1 MIIIGL
7 GGKAGSGKST
17 VAEFLGH
24 FGFREMAF
32 AEPLKEAAALLF
44 GFNEEQVN
52 GALKEIVDGRL
63 GKSPRMVLQELGDA
77 CRAIWPEVFVSAI
90 RRRLFR
96 VSGRVVI
103 SDVRF
108 LNEARCLEL
117 LGAKL
122 IRVQRPGAGAR
133 SGLIGHASEEELDAW
148 TGWSATIVNDGTR
161 ERLYRQVGYL
171 LQGWGIRPVR
181 QVEAGP

>member
-1 MIIIGL
+1 MMIIGL
-7 GGKAGSGKST
+7 SGKAGSGKST
-17 VAEFLGH
+17 VAEFLGYY
-24 FGFREMAF
+24 GFQEMAF

-52 GALKEIVDGRL
+52 GALKEVVDSRL

-77 CRAIWPEVFVSAI
+77 CRMIWPEVFVSAI

-96 VSGRVVI
+96 YDGRVVI

-117 LGAKL
+117 LGARL
-122 IRVQRPGAGAR
+122 IRLQRPGAGAQT
-133 SGLIGHASEEELDAW
+133 GLRGHASEEELDTW
-148 TGWSATIVNDGTR
+148 PGWSAVIVNDGTR

-171 LQGWGIRPVR
+171 LQRWGIRPVR
-181 QVEAGP
+181 QAEVLP

>member
-24 FGFREMAF
+24 FGFQEMAF
-32 AEPLKEAAALLF
+32 AEPLKEAAALLY
-44 GFNEEQVN
+44 GFNQEQTH
-52 GALKEIVDGRL
+52 GALKEVVDVRL

-77 CRAIWPEVFVSAI
+77 CRAIWPEVFVSAL

-96 VSGRVVI
+96 FDGRVVV

-108 LNEARCLEL
+108 RNEARCLEF
-117 LGAKL
+117 LGARL
-122 IRVQRPGAGAR
+122 IRLERPGAGAR
-133 SGLIGHASEEELDAW
+133 TGRPNHESEGELDDW
-148 TGWSATIVNDGTR
+148 PGWSVVIVNNGTK
-161 ERLYRQVGYL
+161 ESLYRQVGYL
-171 LQGWGIRPVR
+171 LQRWGIRPMR
-181 QVEAGP
+181 QEAEP